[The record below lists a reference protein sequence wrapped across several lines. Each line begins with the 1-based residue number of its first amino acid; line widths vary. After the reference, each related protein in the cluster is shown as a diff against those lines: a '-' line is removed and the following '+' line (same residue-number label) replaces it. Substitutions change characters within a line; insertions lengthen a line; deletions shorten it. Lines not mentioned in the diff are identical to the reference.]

1 MAMAK
6 DGYFSSAKK
15 NNGSGRFIRAWSR
28 LNFQESAKN
37 EM

>member
-6 DGYFSSAKK
+6 DGYFSLEKK

-28 LNFQESAKN
+28 LNFLKSAKN